1 MKSDPIVSEI
11 RKQRKKIEES
21 CNNDF
26 NLIFQQAVE
35 IQNKYQDRLVSKPS
49 HMIKQKQSSSVN
61 L

>member
-11 RKQRKKIEES
+11 REQREKIEES

-26 NLIFQQAVE
+26 NLIFQQAVG

-49 HMIKQKQSSSVN
+49 RITEQKQP
-61 L
+61 